1 MRLSVLAPAAALCLL
16 HLGCG
21 GSDTKP
27 NDPNQYAANNPGQYQ
42 QPGAQMGAQ
51 PGQPGYGQPATQ
63 SGYGQPGATTT
74 APAGT
79 TGTST
84 ASGGQA
90 SPIPM
95 AAMLSPAI
103 QAMAASEVPG
113 MQAEG
118 QAFAGQFQEGQTLEQ
133 PINIQAGKCYS
144 VLASGA
150 GIQEL
155 DIQIV
160 AQPLPNV
167 PPVVLAQDNTT
178 GSNATLGGKA
188 SGCWKN
194 ATPLSGPGKVILKA
208 TRGAGTAGAQVF
220 VK

>member
-21 GSDTKP
+21 GSDTKA
-27 NDPNQYAANNPGQYQ
+27 NDPSQQNLANNPGQFQ
-42 QPGAQMGAQ
+42 QPGA
-51 PGQPGYGQPATQ
+51 QPGYGQPGAQ
-63 SGYGQPGATTT
+63 PGYGQPGAQPGATPG
-74 APAGT
+74 AQPAA
-79 TGTST
+79 
-84 ASGGQA
+84 ASQA

-95 AAMLSPAI
+95 AAMLTPAI

-113 MQAEG
+113 MQPEG

-133 PINIQAGKCYS
+133 AINIQAGKCYS
-144 VLASGA
+144 VVATGA

-160 AQPLPNV
+160 AQPMPGL

-208 TRGAGTAGAQVF
+208 TRGAGTAGAQIF